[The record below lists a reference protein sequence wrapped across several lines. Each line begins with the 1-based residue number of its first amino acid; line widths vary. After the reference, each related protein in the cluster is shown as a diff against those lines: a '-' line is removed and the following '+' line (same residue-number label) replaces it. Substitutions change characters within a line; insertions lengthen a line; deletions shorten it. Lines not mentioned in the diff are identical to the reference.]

1 MKIKIDLKIFLIIAF
16 YFITK
21 NIEIFALTFIFIL
34 IHELGHALTGIILG
48 LKISKINITIL
59 GLSIEFENYGKERR
73 INKII
78 IDIARTTYKSNNF
91 NNINNSQYARDCI
104 HKFKSFINK
113 YVTNISFRWR
123 KNIKNYI
130 YIQSYL

>member
-91 NNINNSQYARDCI
+91 NNGNNS
-104 HKFKSFINK
+104 
-113 YVTNISFRWR
+113 
-123 KNIKNYI
+123 
-130 YIQSYL
+130 